1 MRKQYIL
8 TEDEVRKLDAR
19 LKEMRH
25 IALLCRDAGDTEGNK
40 EWYLKAKGFEEA
52 LQMLGLVSQQR

>member
-8 TEDEVRKLDAR
+8 EEAEVFKARDR
-19 LKEMRH
+19 LKELKH
-25 IALLCRDAGDTEGNK
+25 IALLCRDAADTEGNR

-52 LQMLGLVSQQR
+52 LQMLGLISQQR